1 MMPIV
6 LPADLR
12 DLETAEEFLD
22 HFAIPYDAKDASRV
36 AAPYPAALSRLS
48 DAGGRYQVKER
59 LLPTAMRALML
70 RAYEDFVRSD
80 PLTERVFKVLK
91 EAHNK
96 PAAPAGRV
104 FVPLSGSRWRASPR
118 RVIYPRQTRGRASS
132 ARRRRL
138 PPHENED

>member
-1 MMPIV
+1 MPIV

-22 HFAIPYDAKDASRV
+22 HFAIPYDPQVVRV
-36 AAPYPAALSRLS
+36 SRLHILQRFH
-48 DAGGRYQVKER
+48 DYLTQADDTGEEG
-59 LLPTAMRALML
+59 LPTAMRALML

-96 PAAPAGRV
+96 PTAPAGRV
-104 FVPLSGSRWRASPR
+104 FVPLSAVDGG
-118 RVIYPRQTRGRASS
+118 Q
-132 ARRRRL
+132 ARD
-138 PPHENED
+138 E